1 MGSGRKGLI
10 RYDSPKIGPATI
22 AASIAGNDFWDAS
35 ISISGSAGETEYDFR
50 VGYVGKTDETVET
63 EEATEGTAAVPGET
77 TETLVS
83 GAELLGRLQMENP
96 YVDDTAP
103 SGDLYQ
109 SGGTPE
115 TDVDNVV
122 AQPYI
127 VSHIAAAEMGDDVE
141 ELEIV
146 RVIGEA
152 DTGVIGNSVFRK
164 RTTTPGMAAVDGTDA
179 VTAVE
184 ESGDIIHVS
193 GAVKFATGT
202 SVNLAWAK
210 EETGTKRQYMFGA
223 LAHNYGDGSIG
234 IYLKRGSEGEGM
246 AEVDSSVLGVGI
258 GHGIGGGATV
268 YAGYRVM
275 KDDTPGTEDL
285 KLAVAGIRVDFN

>member
-83 GAELLGRLQMENP
+83 GADLLDRLQTENP
-96 YVDDTAP
+96 YDAESPTALY
-103 SGDLYQ
+103 SGEDPEEV
-109 SGGTPE
+109 GGVTNLE
-115 TDVDNVV
+115 V
-122 AQPYI
+122 QPFI
-127 VSHIAAAEMGDDVE
+127 ASHIETAEMGDDVE